1 MNKRTKR
8 DLQVLEER
16 RSALIR
22 QLNVTKDPEV
32 RKTLRDEINDMSEV
46 IKTYSNSRSASQESS
61 VKWIGLGI
69 QAAGIALPL
78 WLTNKWSNKWTKM
91 ENGELKK
98 SGIAMNPPTTKIPS
112 LFSSISRLWK
122 K

>member
-32 RKTLRDEINDMSEV
+32 RKTLREEINEMSEV
-46 IKTYSNSRSASQESS
+46 IKTYSNSRSASQEGSI
-61 VKWIGLGI
+61 KWIGLGI
-69 QAAGIALPL
+69 QAAGVALPL
-78 WLTNKWSNKWTKM
+78 WLTNKWSSKWTKM
-91 ENGELKK
+91 ENGELRKN
-98 SGIAMNPPTTKIPS
+98 GIAMNPPTTKIPS